1 MPSEQARRQARERA
15 AEIRRKAGGKGA
27 MARLTA
33 ARPGTGGFVPAVPVE
48 SVEYMEALAEEHG
61 FDFDD
66 RKSFYLAT
74 KNRSPDFPYG
84 FPSPGSYEMH
94 VSGPVPRELRDV
106 LEEAARARVRGGDGP
121 LLPAWFLQGRLPEM
135 EADGMA
141 QFGSLPEDR
150 LYLLRTP
157 GGMLVVYVDRGR
169 DEGLHRAMWGTGD
182 LKPLDLI
189 VTFTPDGTPEESRIL
204 RLAFGIAHDVLY
216 SDAHDWRSIPGT
228 DVQELLERRIRVN
241 VLENSARNASVRL
254 YNRLVQA
261 FIGQYGAPDPH
272 MPPEGDAAEEM
283 KRRLREI
290 AVAYRDREYADRRR
304 RAAELAEAGTPWS
317 LPVAPEK
324 PRRTF
329 AELVYEGLYE

>member
-33 ARPGTGGFVPAVPVE
+33 ARPGTGGFVPAVSGE
-48 SVEYMEALAEEHG
+48 SVEAMAALAEEHG
-61 FDFDD
+61 CEFVDYE
-66 RKSFYLAT
+66 SLYLAA
-74 KNRSPDFPYG
+74 KNRSPDFTYG
-84 FPSPGSYEMH
+84 FPSPGGYEMH

-121 LLPAWFLQGRLPEM
+121 LLPDWLRGRLPEM

-157 GGMLVVYVDRGR
+157 GGVLAVTVDRGR

-189 VTFTPDGTPEESRIL
+189 VTFAPDGTPEEAHSL
-204 RLAFGIAHDVLY
+204 RLAFSIAHSVLLA
-216 SDAHDWRSIPGT
+216 DACDWRSIPGT
-228 DVQELLERRIRVN
+228 DVQELREQSIRVKA
-241 VLENSARNASVRL
+241 LENSTRKASVRL
-254 YNRLVQA
+254 YNHLVQA

-304 RAAELAEAGTPWS
+304 RAAELAKAGTPWS